1 VWGARGARWLTRRSV
16 LGASGSGL
24 AAVLS
29 GCAAGR
35 SSAPVAT
42 EARGK
47 VIWSTRVNADEN
59 LWQQQVVV
67 RQLKE
72 KLPQVELAFDTAP
85 ASDWAVKLIASYAA
99 GTPPDIHHGFA
110 GIVISL
116 YAQGQALELTPFV
129 KRDKVDLA
137 PYGGLQYDPDMCR
150 SGKTW
155 ELPIDSSLTTMVF
168 YNATLLQQA
177 GVAPP
182 PTNWQDRSWTWDR
195 VLDIARQTTR
205 SWGEADAVYG
215 LLGVAANPWFQIW
228 PYLWGGDLWPKDF
241 YAHGMGE
248 TSQLT
253 TPPVVE
259 SLQHIQDLA
268 LKHRV
273 LPAQGQPSRPFN
285 QGGGAMWITQATA
298 GATALKD
305 ATFAWGMAPL
315 PRQTTNK
322 TVAYTNGIMANK
334 ATGVPDAAWQVIKY
348 LVSQEGQLDRIRVT
362 PATPTRTDAFDPWL
376 DFVQPKTVHKSKAEV
391 KDVATGGLAAYSDAW
406 PHFIADATSLMP
418 ALFTDLQASLLGG
431 KGTAA
436 TLLADTKTQV
446 ENQMRSIYEKFKSS
460 PLAQDTLCG

>member
-1 VWGARGARWLTRRSV
+1 
-16 LGASGSGL
+16 
-24 AAVLS
+24 VLS
-29 GCAAGR
+29 GCTAGR
-35 SSAPVAT
+35 SNAPAT
-42 EARGK
+42 AEAQGK
-47 VIWSTRVNADEN
+47 VIWSTRVNSDEN

-67 RQLKE
+67 PQLKE
-72 KLPQVELAFDTAP
+72 KLPKVELTFDTAP
-85 ASDWAVKLIASYAA
+85 SSDWAVKLIASYAA

-129 KRDKVDLA
+129 RRDKLDLA

-168 YNATLLQQA
+168 YNAALLEQA
-177 GVAPP
+177 GVPPP
-182 PTNWQDRSWTWDR
+182 PTSWQDRSWTWDR
-195 VLDIARQTTR
+195 VLDAARKTTR

-215 LLGVAANPWFQIW
+215 ILGMAANPWFQVW

-241 YAHGMGE
+241 YAHGIGQ

-253 TPPVVE
+253 TLPVVE

-273 LPAQGQPSRPFN
+273 MPAQGQPSRPFN
-285 QGGGAMWITQATA
+285 MGGGAMWITQATA

-334 ATGVPDAAWQVIKY
+334 ATVVPDAAWQVIKY

-406 PHFIADATSLMP
+406 PHFIADATTLMP
-418 ALFTDLQASLLGG
+418 VLFAELQASLLGG

-436 TLLADTKTQV
+436 ALLTDAKTQV
-446 ENQMRSIYEKFKSS
+446 ETQMRSIYEKYKSS

>member
-1 VWGARGARWLTRRSV
+1 
-16 LGASGSGL
+16 LG
-24 AAVLS
+24 
-29 GCAAGR
+29 
-35 SSAPVAT
+35 
-42 EARGK
+42 
-47 VIWSTRVNADEN
+47 
-59 LWQQQVVV
+59 
-67 RQLKE
+67 
-72 KLPQVELAFDTAP
+72 
-85 ASDWAVKLIASYAA
+85 
-99 GTPPDIHHGFA
+99 
-110 GIVISL
+110 
-116 YAQGQALELTPFV
+116 
-129 KRDKVDLA
+129 
-137 PYGGLQYDPDMCR
+137 M
-150 SGKTW
+150 
-155 ELPIDSSLTTMVF
+155 
-168 YNATLLQQA
+168 
-177 GVAPP
+177 
-182 PTNWQDRSWTWDR
+182 
-195 VLDIARQTTR
+195 
-205 SWGEADAVYG
+205 
-215 LLGVAANPWFQIW
+215 AANPWFQVW

-241 YAHGMGE
+241 YAHGIGQ

-253 TPPVVE
+253 TPPVAE

-322 TVAYTNGIMANK
+322 TVAYTNGVMANK

-436 TLLADTKTQV
+436 ALLADTKTQV
-446 ENQMRSIYEKFKSS
+446 ETQMRSIYEKYKSS